1 MDKKQSRFFA
11 DDPGIWEQN
20 ESDALHFIVAWNEI
34 VSVGG
39 AKYQSSD
46 QMLTSVEFDFVYGE
60 VLEIF
65 TDMPGFE
72 QVVTVATEILPG
84 ISSSWLQSII
94 ALQSPAVTITVWQR
108 G

>member
-11 DDPGIWEQN
+11 DDQGIWEQN
-20 ESDALHFIVAWNEI
+20 ESDALHSIVAWNLPNAC
-34 VSVGG
+34 G